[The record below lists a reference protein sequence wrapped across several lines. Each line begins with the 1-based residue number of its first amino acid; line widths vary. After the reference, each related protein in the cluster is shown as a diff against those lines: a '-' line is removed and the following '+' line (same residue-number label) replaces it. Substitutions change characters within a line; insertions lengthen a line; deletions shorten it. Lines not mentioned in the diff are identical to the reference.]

1 MKVFNTI
8 QDLRA
13 YLSDF
18 RNNLKIGLVPTMG
31 ALHQGHISLVNESKK
46 QADITV
52 ATIFV
57 NPTQFNNPEDLE
69 KYPRTLKGDLEKLQA
84 ANCDVVFAPETKE
97 VYPNK
102 PEVSINLGAITKEL
116 EGKFRP
122 GHFDGVGLV
131 VSKLFHIV
139 QPDLAFFGQKDLQQF
154 FVIKKL
160 VDELNFPLQLQMVP
174 TERELNGLAMS
185 SRNMRLSETEKEE
198 ASLLYKSLKEAQKSL
213 LSSPSTLT
221 VKATIEELFKKSKR
235 LSLEYFEVVN
245 TSDFKP
251 LQVVTEKEKTALCI
265 AAEIGGV
272 RLIDNLLLIS

>member
-18 RNNLKIGLVPTMG
+18 RNNSKIGLVPTMG

-52 ATIFV
+52 TTIFV

-221 VKATIEELFKKSKR
+221 VKATIEELFKKSER

>member
-18 RNNLKIGLVPTMG
+18 RNNSKIGLVPTMG

-52 ATIFV
+52 TTIFV

-198 ASLLYKSLKEAQKSL
+198 AGLLYKSLKEAQKGL

-221 VKATIEELFKKSKR
+221 VKATIEELFKKSER

>member
-18 RNNLKIGLVPTMG
+18 RNNSKIGLVPTMG

-46 QADITV
+46 QADVTV
-52 ATIFV
+52 SSIFV

-69 KYPRTLKGDLEKLQA
+69 KYPRTLEGDLEKLQA
-84 ANCDVVFAPETKE
+84 AKCDVVFAPETKE
-97 VYPNK
+97 IYPTQ
-102 PEVSINLGAITKEL
+102 PEISINLGPITKEL

-122 GHFDGVGLV
+122 GHFDGVGQV

-174 TERELNGLAMS
+174 TEREDNGLAMS
-185 SRNMRLSETEKEE
+185 SRNLRLSETDKAE
-198 ASLLYKSLKEAQKSL
+198 ASLLYESLQKAQKSL
-213 LSSPSTLT
+213 FTSPVVPP
-221 VKATIEELFKKSKR
+221 VKTQVEELFERSGR
-235 LSLEYFEVVN
+235 LSLEYFEVVS
-245 TSDFKP
+245 TTDFKP
-251 LQVVTEKEKTALCI
+251 LQEVKEKEKTALCI

>member
-18 RNNLKIGLVPTMG
+18 RNNSKIGLVPTMG

-198 ASLLYKSLKEAQKSL
+198 AGLLYESLKEAQKSL

-221 VKATIEELFKKSKR
+221 VKATIEELFKKSER